1 MAQYSFGEVA
11 VSAAKRLISPEEADI
26 LVGTE
31 VTAIKPNVNKSE
43 IIFDAETGEPIV
55 AHLKLPT
62 KTTELLRWAVT
73 TIDVPFGGVARKGT
87 GLTTQSR
94 TFGMAPRKPI
104 QLRDACK
111 PTSLASESPMQNA
124 ALAQVSMEM
133 GEMLNEFAPHIY
145 AENYETMQQVDKD
158 WKLTEKSIWTSG
170 VVNWTAQL
178 PYHRDGFNFDTWA
191 AMPVVREGVDGGH
204 LHIPE
209 YGITLACRDGYAAFF
224 CGLRLVHGVTPMTVT
239 KENGYRCSIVYY
251 ALRGMKDC
259 FTHAVEQRR
268 AGRKRTAR
276 EKGMREDII
285 AATSAAELIEKSR
298 LDEKS

>member
-1 MAQYSFGEVA
+1 MASYSFGEVKL
-11 VSAAKRLISPEEADI
+11 SAAKRLLTPEEADVF
-26 LVGTE
+26 VGE
-31 VTAIKPNVNKSE
+31 DVTQKKPTVNGNE
-43 IIFDAETGEPIV
+43 IIFDADTGEPIA

-62 KTTELLRWAVT
+62 KTTELLRWAVE
-73 TIDVPFGGVARKGT
+73 TIDIPFGGVARKGT

-111 PTSLASESPMQNA
+111 PTSLASDAPLQNA

-133 GEMLNEFAPHIY
+133 GEMLAEFAPHIY
-145 AENYETMQQVDKD
+145 AESYETMQQVDKD
-158 WKLTEKSIWTSG
+158 WKLTEESIWTSG

-191 AMPVVREGVDGGH
+191 AMPVVRSGVDGGH

-209 YGITLACRDGYAAFF
+209 YDITLACRDGYASFF
-224 CGLRLVHGVTPMTVT
+224 CGLRLVHGVTPMTVV

-259 FTHAVEQRR
+259 FTHAIEQRR
-268 AGRKRTAR
+268 AGRKRTSR
-276 EKGMREDII
+276 EKGMREEII
-285 AATSAAELIEKSR
+285 LATSAAELIEKR
-298 LDEKS
+298 RIENGE